1 MDDFGSVS
9 GNHDGSGPGVAA
21 LAAEPTAG
29 CGDVAGAD
37 GCSAER
43 RSVGPGS
50 IRSGSVSTGSGNS
63 GAADHDGSGCRPR
76 DRAREG
82 SDQVFVAADSNC
94 RNLSAEPDAGSPAG
108 ANPAR

>member
-9 GNHDGSGPGVAA
+9 GNHDGSGPAVGA

-29 CGDVAGAD
+29 CGDVAGAA

-43 RSVGPGS
+43 RSVGPRS
-50 IRSGSVSTGSGNS
+50 IRSGSVSTRSGNS
-63 GAADHDGSGCRPR
+63 RAADLDGAGRRPR

-82 SDQVFVAADSNC
+82 SDQVFVAADSTG
-94 RNLSAEPDAGSPAG
+94 RNLSPEPDAGSPAG
-108 ANPAR
+108 